1 MKKLFA
7 SFALAFLFATP
18 VAIGATAASASNIEP
33 TPIPVVTPETV
44 IEPTPIP
51 LRTVE
56 PVVVEVT
63 PIPFFEPTP
72 IPMSTEVYKPL
83 PAPAL
88 KWPLIVEVKYE
99 VTQ

>member
-18 VAIGATAASASNIEP
+18 VAIGATAASASN
-33 TPIPVVTPETV
+33 